1 MINSISGQIWDK
13 LLIELEK
20 KDLQKKIEIK
30 LLDPVIHYVMEKLQ
44 PYIIS
49 LSLLFILTFLLS
61 LFVFIFD
68 ISFLIREINSL
79 I

>member
-1 MINSISGQIWDK
+1 MINSISSQIWDK

-61 LFVFIFD
+61 LFVFIL
-68 ISFLIREINSL
+68 LITKNI
-79 I
+79 